1 MAVSITKPTVG
12 GSLNS
17 WGTELNTALDAIV
30 TEINNNSGGTN
41 QVTPNIGGTVVTA
54 TGAELNKL
62 DGATVTTAE
71 INVLD
76 GDTSATSTTVAAA
89 DRVVFNDNGT
99 MKQVAMS
106 DIAAYVGGATGG
118 GSVTSVGLSAPTGL
132 TVSNSPITSS
142 GNISLQLQ
150 SGYAIP
156 TTSSQNQWN
165 TAYSWGDH
173 SNGGYITSVAAG
185 TGISVST
192 SGSTVTVTSTTG
204 AGAAAG
210 SVGSYALL
218 AEVTNTSNTYTPGS
232 TASGSSLRFA
242 NTISDINETTWSGT
256 ASTSTIAA
264 PLGSWRCMGNI
275 GYYKNQYDQHLTD
288 TSGGHREFAR
298 TTLWLRI
305 S

>member
-1 MAVSITKPTVG
+1 MVLSITKPTVG

-30 TEINNNSGGTN
+30 TEVNSNADGTN
-41 QVTPNIGGTVVTA
+41 QVVVNIGGTTVTS
-54 TGAELNKL
+54 TGAELNIL
-62 DGATVTTAE
+62 DGATISTAE
-71 INVLD
+71 LNVLD
-76 GDTSATSTTVAAA
+76 GDTAATSTTVAAA

-106 DIAAYVGGATGG
+106 DIATYVSSATGS
-118 GSVTSVGLSAPTGL
+118 GSVTSVDVSVPTGL
-132 TVSNSPITSS
+132 SVSGGPVTTS
-142 GNISLQLQ
+142 GTIAISLA

-156 TTSSQNQWN
+156 TTSSQSQWN

-173 SNGGYITSVAAG
+173 SNGGYLTSVAPG

-192 SGSTVTVTSTTG
+192 SGSTVTVSSTTG
-204 AGAAAG
+204 ANASAG

-218 AEVTNTSNTYTPGS
+218 AEVTNTNNLYEAGD

-264 PLGSWRCMGNI
+264 PIGSWRCMGNI
-275 GYYKNQYDQHLTD
+275 GYYKNQYDSFLTD
-288 TSGGHREFAR
+288 SSGGHREFAR

>member
-30 TEINNNSGGTN
+30 TEVNNNSGGTN

-76 GDTSATSTTVAAA
+76 GDTSATSTTVVAA

-106 DIAAYVGGATGG
+106 DIATYIGGVSSSGT
-118 GSVTSVGLSAPTGL
+118 VTSVNMSVPTGL
-132 TVSNSPITSS
+132 SVS
-142 GNISLQLQ
+142 GNPVTTSGTLAVALQ
-150 SGYAIP
+150 SGYSIP
-156 TTSSQNQWN
+156 TTSSQSQWN

-185 TGISVST
+185 SNISVST
-192 SGSTVTVTSTTG
+192 SGSTVTISSTATANTSSVLSST
-204 AGAAAG
+204 AGASVG
-210 SVGSYALL
+210 SVGTYAMLEPTSSL
-218 AEVTNTSNTYTPGS
+218 AASSTGQPG
-232 TASGSSLRFA
+232 TTHAGSSLKY
-242 NTISDINETTWSGT
+242 SDTNGTDGSSPGGTWR
-256 ASTSTIAA
+256 
-264 PLGSWRCMGNI
+264 LMGNV
-275 GYYKNQYDQHLTD
+275 NSL
-288 TSGGHREFAR
+288 HRSVY
-298 TTLWLRI
+298 LRI

>member
-1 MAVSITKPTVG
+1 
-12 GSLNS
+12 
-17 WGTELNTALDAIV
+17 
-30 TEINNNSGGTN
+30 
-41 QVTPNIGGTVVTA
+41 
-54 TGAELNKL
+54 
-62 DGATVTTAE
+62 
-71 INVLD
+71 
-76 GDTSATSTTVAAA
+76 
-89 DRVVFNDNGT
+89 VVFNDGGV

-106 DIAAYVGGATGG
+106 DLATYIGTTSSSG
-118 GSVTSVGLSAPTGL
+118 TVTSVNMSVPTGL
-132 TVSNSPITSS
+132 SVSGGPITTS
-142 GNISLQLQ
+142 GTLAVSLA

-156 TTSSQNQWN
+156 TTTSQSQWN

-173 SNGGYITSVAAG
+173 SNGGYLTSVAAG

-218 AEVTNTSNTYTPGS
+218 AEVTNTSNLYVAGD

-264 PLGSWRCMGNI
+264 PSGNWRCMGNI
-275 GYYKNQYDQHLTD
+275 GYYKNNYDQHLTD